1 MAYASDEG
9 SETRSHEDSEWL
21 MLVLCDI
28 SSSSLLQEDSK
39 NEVWESLKGNGR
51 DESRE
56 YSIELLPLEEA
67 IKPIGKRRR

>member
-1 MAYASDEG
+1 
-9 SETRSHEDSEWL
+9 